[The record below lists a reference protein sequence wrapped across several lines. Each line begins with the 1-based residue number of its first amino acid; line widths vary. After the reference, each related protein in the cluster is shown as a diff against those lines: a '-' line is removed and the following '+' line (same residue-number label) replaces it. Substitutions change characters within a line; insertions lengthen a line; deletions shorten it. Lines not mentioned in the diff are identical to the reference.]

1 MRPLRRRQ
9 RSHILFHECAHGDI
23 VQPVRLAV
31 MGDDVP
37 ECVHGRCKDFVLVIY
52 QTEGAFQLIGAGDK
66 DADLPAADIA
76 LQKAYGNYGQALI
89 IQDGIA
95 EGVRTGCGV

>member
-1 MRPLRRRQ
+1 
-9 RSHILFHECAHGDI
+9 
-23 VQPVRLAV
+23 

-66 DADLPAADIA
+66 DPDLPAADIA
-76 LQKAYGNYGQALI
+76 LQKAHGNYGQALI

-95 EGVRTGCGV
+95 EGVRTGGFPGSADTEAVAFDEPVG